1 MYGIIVKVK
10 YAMKAVVCEIAGPG
24 PKGVTRPEDV
34 VSCDI
39 FAYAYMCVISI
50 F

>member
-1 MYGIIVKVK
+1 
-10 YAMKAVVCEIAGPG
+10 MKAVVHEVAGPG
-24 PKGVTRPEDV
+24 PKGVRRPGD